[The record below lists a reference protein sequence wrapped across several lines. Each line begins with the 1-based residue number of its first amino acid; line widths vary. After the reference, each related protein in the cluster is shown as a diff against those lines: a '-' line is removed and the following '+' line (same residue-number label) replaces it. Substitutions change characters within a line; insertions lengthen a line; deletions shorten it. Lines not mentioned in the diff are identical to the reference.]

1 MTEQSSSQEPPDDW
15 SRGGY
20 APGEQYAGEQYYDA
34 GASGSARPGSG
45 YGSSGAGYGS
55 SGSGYGSSGSGYG
68 SSGSGYGSSGS
79 GYGSSGSGY
88 GSSDPGYGSSD
99 PGYGSFGSGGSGY
112 GSSGQ
117 GGSGY
122 GSSGQG
128 SGAGAVR
135 PALGPSQGT
144 TGPGAAGR
152 GLPTTPIW
160 QAAPGQAAPGQAA
173 PGQAAPGQQ
182 GMPGQGMPGQAGPGL
197 GALPPDGAQPMGLPM
212 GAPSTGMSQAA
223 DARGFLSALFDF
235 SFTSFV
241 TTKIIKALYVLI
253 LVVASLV
260 ALFYTIVAFR
270 LGTVFGFLTLVI
282 GDPLYIIIVM
292 AFWRLILEAFVVV
305 FRMAEDVRAIRERGG
320 R

>member
-1 MTEQSSSQEPPDDW
+1 MTEQSSSQGRPDDW

-34 GASGSARPGSG
+34 GASGSARGGSG
-45 YGSSGAGYGS
+45 YGSPGAGYGS
-55 SGSGYGSSGSGYG
+55 SGSGYRSSDSGYGSDDSGYG
-68 SSGSGYGSSGS
+68 SSGPVYGSDDPGYGP
-79 GYGSSGSGY
+79 
-88 GSSDPGYGSSD
+88 SDPGYG
-99 PGYGSFGSGGSGY
+99 PFGSGGSGY
-112 GSSGQ
+112 GPPGQ

-128 SGAGAVR
+128 GGAGAGAVR
-135 PALGPSQGT
+135 PAQGPGQGT
-144 TGPGAAGR
+144 TGPGAAGP

-160 QAAPGQAAPGQAA
+160 QATPSQGGPGQGGLGQGAPGQ
-173 PGQAAPGQQ
+173 
-182 GMPGQGMPGQAGPGL
+182 QGMPGQAGPGL
-197 GALPPDGAQPMGLPM
+197 GALPPDGAQPMGAPM
-212 GAPSTGMSQAA
+212 GATSTGMSQAA